1 MGSENL
7 KNCRFNAADCQL
19 STILQIFSAAT
30 TTTKLKLIELFIFDQ
45 IRIKTWFIQMTNS
58 FHSIVKSTNFHSYS
72 RLQISHVEKNFNL
85 DYLITYA
92 LIMSVSSSQ
101 AMRHTNDANS
111 IMIIT
116 IAKSFYSIAKLFNL
130 LWSAQSKQE
139 KRSLWLHRS
148 YNTITGALLIATI
161 WITNSD
167 SYLHLVKIVLLFLS
181 STLLDISNVR
191 VEIRLLNKTK

>member
-1 MGSENL
+1 
-7 KNCRFNAADCQL
+7 
-19 STILQIFSAAT
+19 
-30 TTTKLKLIELFIFDQ
+30 
-45 IRIKTWFIQMTNS
+45 MTNS

-130 LWSAQSKQE
+130 LWSA
-139 KRSLWLHRS
+139 
-148 YNTITGALLIATI
+148 
-161 WITNSD
+161 
-167 SYLHLVKIVLLFLS
+167 
-181 STLLDISNVR
+181 
-191 VEIRLLNKTK
+191 